1 MKTGNYAEAKT
12 KIQKLTKQA
21 GFYDEVRDIVG
32 FYEGVIWE
40 DYEIKAL
47 QRIADARYIEIT
59 KGL

>member
-1 MKTGNYAEAKT
+1 MRIGNYAEAKE

-32 FYEGVIWE
+32 FHIGTEWE